1 MVRWL
6 GECFHIAPP
15 SLFESPSLPESG
27 DFSLTAAPR
36 ADDGGSPLIVPAA
49 VLGLFPINNQA
60 LIRDMEAM
68 IEGESLEG
76 PVRSFLEA
84 DATLEAT
91 THEYEAADQA
101 DTPRANAPEDFA
113 AANER
118 LVAAADPCQAHA
130 VRLART
136 TAGLV
141 IHGPPGTGKS
151 QTITNIVG
159 DHLLRGQRV
168 LVVSDKRTAL
178 DVVADRLEH
187 LGLGDLVAVVHDA
200 GRDQRDLYRSVREQL
215 ENLADRQTDKH
226 AQREL
231 ARIDRQLDAMRK
243 ELSEAWRLLHT
254 TGGDEL
260 DFHQLAGRWLSIAL
274 AGDAKTVYDG
284 AAGRAAVS
292 RSELE
297 THRRDLLDAF
307 NKAEDVELA
316 ANPWAACVGIKLDD
330 FLARSGDELRGVL
343 QQCATVA
350 AEADATL
357 ADSIPSFQ
365 ADVPLDEQAQGR
377 LRVAAAVEELLEGAD
392 QEVIARW
399 LGQDVEA
406 RRYGR
411 QRLRQVAAME
421 QVFREE
427 PPDVEL
433 CCLWGQALPPAA
445 ELARQIDTLWRY
457 LAPAS
462 VWEQL
467 AGAAVA
473 LAQRKAAT
481 RVRPAGRPKGGAP
494 AAWLFEVV
502 PGPACATGA
511 ARLALGPVGAAGAGR
526 QRRRPSA
533 VDGVQ
538 HASPAARSALRN
550 GGPGL
555 AGKRARAD
563 CGSLGRSRPGGPV
576 ARRVTPLRGTR
587 GGGCPARRHAARHG
601 AVPAVMAGARACE
614 LCQGKR
620 ATHAIEELLAE
631 FLTCETIVRIFDAL
645 SRLPEGLRETAEQL
659 LKHRV
664 AADESMDVVEKL
676 AQEHTLRARL
686 AASPELARLDGQ
698 RLGHHI
704 EHYRELRSSKH
715 AVVCAAILHRW
726 TERQQQRLMASTR
739 SRLNSLGADVRR
751 RLTMQGNQAL
761 RLRKVIEI
769 GCQIEEGDP
778 LFDLCPVWMTSPET
792 VAQIFPRLPMFDTIV
807 FDEASQCRLEEAL
820 PVLTRG
826 RRVVIAGDVK
836 QLPPTRF
843 FETAAVTSQDDDA
856 ETAQD
861 WFELQQSDVE
871 DLLTGALNLQVEQCY
886 LDVHYR
892 SRSANLI
899 AFSNEQF
906 YASRLQAIPGH
917 PRNREHFA
925 PISLY
930 HAAGVYEDRTNRI
943 EAEAVCGVVHD
954 LLKRAE
960 PPSIG
965 IACFNTDQR
974 DLISECLD
982 ELAAKDPDF
991 ATRLADARS
1000 RKGTASSEALFVKNL
1015 ENVQGDERDHMVIST
1030 TYGPNPERRFY
1041 RRFGPLGRAGG
1052 GRRLNVLV
1060 TRARHEVH
1068 LITSIPPSVYRAIP
1082 PLAPGQ
1088 TPNGGWLL
1096 MSYLNFA
1103 EQLADLYRE
1112 TNAALDARDQAQAE
1126 GRLPAPAAQ
1135 VRVHDIST
1143 PSAFA
1148 ESVAQDLA
1156 RDQRLPSQVY
1166 WGNDGF
1172 CVDVAIGHSLYVEDV
1187 TVGLL
1192 CDLNRYHRAADP
1204 IEWEVF
1210 RTSILTGQG
1219 WQLERIWTPQYFR
1232 DPTSVVGRVTKA
1244 VADFLSSEDAKNA
1257 LRSRTLSADA
1267 RSLRPRL
1274 AGTRWDALVR
1284 AGSAG

>member
-1 MVRWL
+1 M
-6 GECFHIAPP
+6 
-15 SLFESPSLPESG
+15 S
-27 DFSLTAAPR
+27 
-36 ADDGGSPLIVPAA
+36 
-49 VLGLFPINNQA
+49 
-60 LIRDMEAM
+60 
-68 IEGESLEG
+68 
-76 PVRSFLEA
+76 
-84 DATLEAT
+84 
-91 THEYEAADQA
+91 
-101 DTPRANAPEDFA
+101 
-113 AANER
+113 
-118 LVAAADPCQAHA
+118 
-130 VRLART
+130 
-136 TAGLV
+136 
-141 IHGPPGTGKS
+141 
-151 QTITNIVG
+151 
-159 DHLLRGQRV
+159 
-168 LVVSDKRTAL
+168 
-178 DVVADRLEH
+178 
-187 LGLGDLVAVVHDA
+187 
-200 GRDQRDLYRSVREQL
+200 
-215 ENLADRQTDKH
+215 
-226 AQREL
+226 
-231 ARIDRQLDAMRK
+231 
-243 ELSEAWRLLHT
+243 
-254 TGGDEL
+254 
-260 DFHQLAGRWLSIAL
+260 
-274 AGDAKTVYDG
+274 
-284 AAGRAAVS
+284 
-292 RSELE
+292 
-297 THRRDLLDAF
+297 
-307 NKAEDVELA
+307 
-316 ANPWAACVGIKLDD
+316 KL
-330 FLARSGDELRGVL
+330 
-343 QQCATVA
+343 
-350 AEADATL
+350 
-357 ADSIPSFQ
+357 
-365 ADVPLDEQAQGR
+365 
-377 LRVAAAVEELLEGAD
+377 
-392 QEVIARW
+392 
-399 LGQDVEA
+399 

-467 AGAAVA
+467 AALPWR

-481 RVRPAGRPKGGAP
+481 RVRPAGRPKGGAR
-494 AAWLFEVV
+494 LHGFLKS
-502 PGPACATGA
+502 CQ
-511 ARLALGPVGAAGAGR
+511 ARRAL
-526 QRRRPSA
+526 Q
-533 VDGVQ
+533 
-538 HASPAARSALRN
+538 ALH
-550 GGPGL
+550 
-555 AGKRARAD
+555 
-563 CGSLGRSRPGGPV
+563 GSLLGRSAPPEQGVSDDDRPLLMAFNTHHRLLDLLCETADQASLENAHERIAAALADRAEADRLLDGLRRSEARAAAV
-576 ARRVTPLRGTR
+576 ARLDATLRGTGLFR
-587 GGGCPARRHAARHG
+587 QSWLARVHAQ
-601 AVPAVMAGARACE
+601 

-1257 LRSRTLSADA
+1257 LRVE
-1267 RSLRPRL
+1267 P
-1274 AGTRWDALVR
+1274 
-1284 AGSAG
+1284 